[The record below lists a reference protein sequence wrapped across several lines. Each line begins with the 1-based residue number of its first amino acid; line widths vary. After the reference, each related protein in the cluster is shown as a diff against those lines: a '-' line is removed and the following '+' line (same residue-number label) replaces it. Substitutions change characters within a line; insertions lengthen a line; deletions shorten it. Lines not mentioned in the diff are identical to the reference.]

1 MRAIPGVLT
10 FHRSGTPD
18 LFPPL
23 SEDITVL
30 QNKPQLKRTGTLLV
44 AIGLLPLL
52 GACEWLT
59 GVSRP
64 QELRVELQSD
74 DITTANLITS
84 TFFLLIPDPECPT
97 VCEETVQ
104 LVSSDTS
111 VINLPFDQTFSFTER
126 EQYFVEAYPVVAEE
140 ATLSMRV
147 SIDGRE
153 WLDDFRTLAPF
164 DDEGNQETLRFV
176 YQFAELGIN
185 GPIR

>member
-1 MRAIPGVLT
+1 
-10 FHRSGTPD
+10 
-18 LFPPL
+18 
-23 SEDITVL
+23 
-30 QNKPQLKRTGTLLV
+30 LV
-44 AIGLLPLL
+44 AAFGLIPLL

-64 QELRVELQSD
+64 QELRVELASD
-74 DITTANLITS
+74 DIATANLITS

-97 VCEETVQ
+97 TCEETVQ
-104 LVSSDTS
+104 LVSADTT
-111 VINLPFDQTFSFTER
+111 VINLPFDQVFSFTDR
-126 EQYFVEAYPVVAEE
+126 EQYFVESYPTVLEE

-153 WLDDFRTLAPF
+153 WLDDFRTLVPF
-164 DDEGNQETLRFV
+164 DEDGQQETLRFV